1 MEITDQEIICL
12 KIISCSCKKNFSSP
26 PPSLKWH
33 NKHYLEII
41 SLKNFYV
48 ILQKEF

>member
-1 MEITDQEIICL
+1 MEITDQEIISL
-12 KIISCSCKKNFSSP
+12 KIISCSCKKYFSSP
-26 PPSLKWH
+26 PPSLNWY

-48 ILQKEF
+48 IL